1 MASHPFHAALFA
13 LVVVLAVWAASAI
26 PASVYAAGQAVLGAA
41 LILTVDRFS

>member
-1 MASHPFHAALFA
+1 MASHPFHGALFA
-13 LVVVLAVWAASAI
+13 LVLALAVWGARAI